1 MKGPKFLSRLK
12 IEKNPSKKF
21 RSEKSPSKKVRSA
34 TNPSKKIEGGRKKIK
49 KQFCTL
55 FHTYCTH
62 QRLLIGRYSHCLTY
76 LFTVATYLTSFL
88 YKIPEHK
95 KKHIMLIYYD
105 KKRCIKYWLIFWR
118 KTTHCFQTGF

>member
-1 MKGPKFLSRLK
+1 MKGPKFLSRLM

-21 RSEKSPSKKVRSA
+21 RSEKIRPKKL
-34 TNPSKKIEGGRKKIK
+34 KEEEKKIK

-88 YKIPEHK
+88 YKIPEHQK
-95 KKHIMLIYYD
+95 TYHVNFIMT
-105 KKRCIKYWLIFWR
+105 KRDALNI
-118 KTTHCFQTGF
+118 G